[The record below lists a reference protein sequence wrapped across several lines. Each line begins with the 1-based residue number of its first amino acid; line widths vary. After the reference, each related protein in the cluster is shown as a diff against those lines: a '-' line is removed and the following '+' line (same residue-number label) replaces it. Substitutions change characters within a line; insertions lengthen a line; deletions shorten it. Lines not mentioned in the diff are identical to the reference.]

1 MRLELDDMVIAPLA
15 ADDIPAFVAYRRNP
29 DVARYQSWSPEYSE
43 ADGRRLVESQVGLEF
58 PEAGEWM
65 QFAIRSASGELLGDL
80 AVHVFDDQPD
90 TYELGV
96 TVSPGAQGRGV
107 ARAALAAAIDHLV
120 GERGAHRVILTHDE
134 RNEPM
139 RRVCGGIGLRHE
151 GTAREADWFKGEWT
165 SVETWAVLAS
175 EWREQ

>member
-1 MRLELDDMVIAPLA
+1 MRLDLNDLVIAPLA
-15 ADDIPAFVAYRRNP
+15 ADDIAAFVAYRRDP
-29 DVARYQSWSPEYSE
+29 DVARYQSWSPEFDDADAGRLLE
-43 ADGRRLVESQVGLEF
+43 AQAGRDF

-65 QFAIRSASGELLGDL
+65 QFALRSPSGELLGDL
-80 AVHVFDDQPD
+80 AVYVFDDQPD

-107 ARAALAAAIDHLV
+107 ARSGLVAAIDHLV
-120 GERGAHRVILTHDE
+120 AVRGAHRVILTLDE

-139 RRVCGGIGLRHE
+139 RRVCAGIGLRHE

-165 SVETWAVLAS
+165 SVETWAVLGA
-175 EWREQ
+175 EWRGR